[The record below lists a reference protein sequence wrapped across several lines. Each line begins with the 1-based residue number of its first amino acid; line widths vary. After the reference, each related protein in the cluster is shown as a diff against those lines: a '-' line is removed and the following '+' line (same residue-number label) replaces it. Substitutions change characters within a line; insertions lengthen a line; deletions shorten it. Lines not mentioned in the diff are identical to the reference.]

1 MQQSLNPWIT
11 HPAPPDGADTAAPEA
26 HVPPEAVISAP
37 LRGMVEPDAADRL
50 ARRTVSG
57 SAALWVTGAHGGSG
71 ESRIADLIDGA
82 RVTGAHGGS
91 GESRIADLIGGARA
105 TGHCWPVLQDG
116 SRPRVLLVCRADIRG
131 LTAAQS
137 ALMQWASGAAPDLD
151 LLGLAILADAPGK
164 TPKALRDFGAIV
176 GGGAPRSWTLPWV
189 EAWRHGDSTTAPP
202 AREFQRFITDLAALA
217 TTTSPGT
224 TN

>member
-11 HPAPPDGADTAAPEA
+11 HPAPADGADTAAPEA
-26 HVPPEAVISAP
+26 HEPPEAVLSGP

-50 ARRTVSG
+50 ARRTVAG

-82 RVTGAHGGS
+82 R
-91 GESRIADLIGGARA
+91 A

-116 SRPRVLLVCRADIRG
+116 SKPRVLLVCRADMRG

-137 ALMQWASGAAPDLD
+137 ALTQWASGAAPAVD
-151 LLGLAILADAPGK
+151 LLGLAVLADAPGK
-164 TPKALRDFGAIV
+164 TPKPLRDFAAIV

-202 AREFQRFITDLAALA
+202 AREYQRFITDLAALA
-217 TTTSPGT
+217 TDTTPGT